1 MISKNILLYLT
12 ALGFVNTNI
21 SALGLKISA
30 GQNTKYSFNSGDV
43 MKSIQKAEQAWK
55 NISFANEIEWNF
67 TDTVKTT
74 LLDLTGEAIVQ
85 VTTSIETMK
94 KIKCENSEQI
104 LSLLSDC
111 KQRLNYL
118 RSCII

>member
-1 MISKNILLYLT
+1 MISNNILLYLT

-21 SALGLKISA
+21 SALGLKVSSKT
-30 GQNTKYSFNSGDV
+30 NTKYSFNSNNV

-67 TDTVKTT
+67 TYTVKTT

-94 KIKCENSEQI
+94 KIKCKNSEQI

-111 KQRLNYL
+111 EQRLNYL
-118 RSCII
+118 RCII

>member
-30 GQNTKYSFNSGDV
+30 GQNAKYSFNSDDV

-67 TDTVKTT
+67 TDTVKTN
-74 LLDLTGEAIVQ
+74 LLDLTDEAIVQ
-85 VTTSIETMK
+85 VITSIETMK

-104 LSLLSDC
+104 LSFFSDC
-111 KQRLNYL
+111 AQRLNYL
-118 RSCII
+118 RCII